1 MARVSTTV
9 PEFDIF
15 LGSGE
20 NDALWLE
27 SVEGLDAAV
36 QRMHE
41 IAAKR
46 PGVYFVL
53 NLRDR
58 VIVTKTDTR
67 PHK

>member
-1 MARVSTTV
+1 MARAFTTV

-20 NDALWLE
+20 NNALWLE
-27 SVEGLDAAV
+27 SVEGLGAAV
-36 QRMHE
+36 KRMHE

-46 PGVYFVL
+46 PGMYFVL

-58 VIVTKTDTR
+58 VIVAKTDTR
-67 PHK
+67 PDK